1 MPRTIFLLTQQKA
14 SSKILSLT
22 CKNQT
27 IKSTHV
33 PKNKKK
39 LLNFSTSN
47 NVSIKTFNPK
57 FPIEN
62 KSKNE
67 VDSKTQNFPTSNPNT
82 KKSSPSCKITNFMQI
97 KIFTKKWK
105 QKWVSGKK
113 RKNYIKHSQTIKFST
128 TGKSS
133 FKRKKDSS
141 NKRKK
146 PSWPNNFKMSIVNQL
161 NSAIPLQRMFFLMVG
176 TPWFK
181 SLHPKWRPK
190 IT

>member
-39 LLNFSTSN
+39 PLNFSTSN
-47 NVSIKTFNPK
+47 NVSMKTFNPK

-67 VDSKTQNFPTSNPNT
+67 VDSKTQNFPTSNQNT
-82 KKSSPSCKITNFMQI
+82 KKPSQSCKITNFMQMN
-97 KIFTKKWK
+97 IFTKKWK
-105 QKWVSGKK
+105 KKWVPGKK
-113 RKNYIKHSQTIKFST
+113 RKNNIKHSQTIKFST

-133 FKRKKDSS
+133 FKRKKDSW